1 MKQETFNTII
11 TMAFF
16 SLFGFVLLVANHNLE
31 LNRELN
37 KQKILLLSQS
47 EAIKSQQKLLIKY
60 KE

>member
-11 TMAFF
+11 AMAFF

-47 EAIKSQQKLLIKY
+47 EAIKSQQKLLMKY

>member
-47 EAIKSQQKLLIKY
+47 EAIKSQQKLLMKY